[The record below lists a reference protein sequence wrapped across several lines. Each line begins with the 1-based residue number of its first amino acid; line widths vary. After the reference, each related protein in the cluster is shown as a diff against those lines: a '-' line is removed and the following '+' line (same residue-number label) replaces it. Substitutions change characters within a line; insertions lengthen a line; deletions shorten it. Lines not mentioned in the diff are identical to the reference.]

1 MNIYLMIN
9 SLCMPLFCY
18 VLTINHYPLSNAM
31 KIPLSNAMKIKEN
44 KNKEM
49 NCIN

>member
-1 MNIYLMIN
+1 MIN
-9 SLCMPLFCY
+9 SLYMPPFCY
-18 VLTINHYPLSNAM
+18 VLTINHY
-31 KIPLSNAMKIKEN
+31 PLSNAMKIKEN